1 MSLRHIIACS
11 HGHRFALGFRAAA
24 DCPFAA
30 RLSGRG
36 FSTSRMAAG
45 PFCSLDDV
53 NKNVIKLE
61 YAVRGPLVIRAGE
74 IAKELQQVSDTIHAA
89 CDLLKVKLI

>member
-1 MSLRHIIACS
+1 MSIRHTFACTS
-11 HGHRFALGFRAAA
+11 RLG
-24 DCPFAA
+24 A
-30 RLSGRG
+30 RLGGKS
-36 FSTSRMAAG
+36 STGAFTRRLAGCRSITTGTMAAG

-74 IAKELQQVSDTIHAA
+74 IAKELAKVS
-89 CDLLKVKLI
+89 

>member
-1 MSLRHIIACS
+1 MSIRHTIAC
-11 HGHRFALGFRAAA
+11 GGRLGVRF
-24 DCPFAA
+24 
-30 RLSGRG
+30 GRESATVG
-36 FSTSRMAAG
+36 LTRRWTGRRGIATGTMAAG

-74 IAKELQQVSDTIHAA
+74 IAKELAKVSN
-89 CDLLKVKLI
+89 